1 MKIMTFFV
9 AAIFSI
15 AVSTSAVAHDAFKEP
30 MQKRYGLKTVSCK
43 VCHPNNKD
51 RSIRNPFGEHYA
63 QALKGQDMTTKFN
76 EASEKG
82 EEAQK
87 AYEKEM
93 VKAFIEAMQVV
104 EKKPITIEEW
114 IKTGMLNGTRLDTKK
129 SGDKSDDDDD
139 DEGDTDGDNGNTK

>member
-1 MKIMTFFV
+1 MTCFV
-9 AAIFSI
+9 AAIVGG
-15 AVSTSAVAHDAFKEP
+15 AVSTTAMAHDAFKEP

-51 RSIRNPFGEHYA
+51 RSIRNAFGEYYA
-63 QALKGQDMTTKFN
+63 QALKGQDMTKKFD

-129 SGDKSDDDDD
+129 SGGKSSDDDD
-139 DEGDTDGDNGNTK
+139 EDGDGDKDAGQ